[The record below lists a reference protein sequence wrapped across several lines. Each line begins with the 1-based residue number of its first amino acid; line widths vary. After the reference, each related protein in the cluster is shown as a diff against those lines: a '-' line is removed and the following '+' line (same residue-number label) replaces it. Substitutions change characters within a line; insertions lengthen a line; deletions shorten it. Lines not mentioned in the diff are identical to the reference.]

1 MSFATAELV
10 KRKFEERSTLKLL
23 SFHAADGVR
32 LGISTDAGVVD
43 VRATAE
49 TSGLPAPGSMTEAI
63 KGGDSALEQLAQI
76 RAAADSAL
84 PEPETSHAPAVPAPG
99 KLLCVGANYRRHAQE
114 AGLPLPEQPIYF
126 AKFGNS
132 LAGHREEVVLPA
144 ATERG
149 DYEVELVVVI
159 GEPAHKVSREQAL
172 DHVFGY
178 AVGNDLSA
186 RELQMRSSQWLY
198 GKAIDG
204 FAPLGPYVV
213 TADDVP
219 DPQKLDLKCWVNG
232 ELRQDSN
239 TADMIF
245 SVAELVSD
253 LSQIMTLQPGDL
265 IYTGTPEGVI
275 LGMQEPQWLQPG
287 DEVTCEVEGLG
298 RLVTTLVADKSD

>member
-1 MSFATAELV
+1 V
-10 KRKFEERSTLKLL
+10 RLL

-32 LGISTDAGVVD
+32 LGVHTDTGIVD
-43 VRATAE
+43 VRRAAADAGLTAPDSVTE
-49 TSGLPAPGSMTEAI
+49 TIRGGPA
-63 KGGDSALEQLAQI
+63 ALEQLRQVV
-76 RAAADSAL
+76 AAAGSTLA
-84 PEPETSHAPAVPAPG
+84 ESEVSHAPAVPDPG
-99 KLLCVGANYRRHAQE
+99 KILCVGANYRKHAEE

-126 AKFGNS
+126 AKFINS

-149 DYEVELVVVI
+149 DYEVELVAVI
-159 GEPAHKVSREQAL
+159 GRPARRVRREHAL

-178 AVGNDLSA
+178 ATGNDLSA

-213 TADDVP
+213 TADEVG
-219 DPQKLDLKCWVNG
+219 DPQRLDLRCWVND

-239 TADMIF
+239 TADMVF
-245 SVAELVSD
+245 SVAEMVSD

-265 IYTGTPEGVI
+265 IYSGTPEGVA
-275 LGMQEPQWLQPG
+275 LGMQEPAWLQPG
-287 DEVTCEVEGLG
+287 DEVACEVEGLG
-298 RLVTTLVADKSD
+298 RLVNTLVADKEQ